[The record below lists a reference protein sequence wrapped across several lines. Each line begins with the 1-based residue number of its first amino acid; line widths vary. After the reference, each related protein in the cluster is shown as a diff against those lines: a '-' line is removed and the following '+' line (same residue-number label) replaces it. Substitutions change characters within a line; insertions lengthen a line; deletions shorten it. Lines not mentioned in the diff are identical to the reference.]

1 MYHIIVNP
9 ASKSGKGAKYFKL
22 LEQYLNNNQVPYT
35 VSFSKRI
42 GHVTELVRDLTK
54 NLDNSSNSIS
64 IIIVGGDG
72 TLNESLQGICNF
84 DKVRLSYIPTGS
96 GNDFARDLQL
106 PKDPVE
112 NLKHILKNPQET
124 LIDLGKVSYQVAEG
138 HSESRYFVVSCG
150 LGFDAAV
157 CEAVYHS
164 PFKKVLNRIG
174 LGKTIYLLKALQLLI
189 KNEPTKGTL
198 TLEDSKKTLL
208 FDDIFLAAGM
218 NHKFE
223 GGGFMFAPH
232 ANNSDGYLDICLAN
246 NISKWKVLQV
256 LPKAFHGNHTKYK
269 EIYSQQCSCYTLHT
283 ETALCLQTD
292 GEIPAY
298 TDSLTVSCV
307 PKLLHFY
314 N

>member
-9 ASKSGKGAKYFKL
+9 ASKSGKGAKCWKI
-22 LEQYLNNNQVPYT
+22 LEKYLIQNEIPYNAC
-35 VSFSKRI
+35 FSEKI
-42 GHVTELVRDLTK
+42 GHVTSMMRNLTK
-54 NLDNSSNSIS
+54 NLDSNSAPMS

-84 DKVRLSYIPTGS
+84 EKVQLSYIPTGS

-112 NLKHILKNPQET
+112 NLKHIVQSPSDT
-124 LIDLGKVSYQVAEG
+124 FMDLGKATYSIGNGQL
-138 HSESRYFVVSCG
+138 ESRYFAVSCG

-189 KNEPTKGTL
+189 ANEPTKGTL
-198 TLEDSKKTLL
+198 TLEDSDTAIS

-218 NHKFE
+218 NHRYE

-232 ANNSDGYLDICLAN
+232 ANDHDGYIDICLAN
-246 NISKWKVLQV
+246 NISKCKVLQV
-256 LPKAFHGNHTKYK
+256 LPKAFNGTHTKYK
-269 EIYSQQCSCYTLHT
+269 EIYSNRSKCYTLRT
-283 ETALCLQTD
+283 ESSLCLQTD

-298 TDSLTVSCV
+298 TNFLTVSCI
-307 PKLLHFY
+307 PGLLHFY
-314 N
+314 Y